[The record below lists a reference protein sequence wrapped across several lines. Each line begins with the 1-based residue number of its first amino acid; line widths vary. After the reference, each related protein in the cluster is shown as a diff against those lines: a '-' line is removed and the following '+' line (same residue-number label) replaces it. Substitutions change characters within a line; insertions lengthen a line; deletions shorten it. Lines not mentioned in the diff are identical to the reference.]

1 MMHETMEPPM
11 HGEEMAKI
19 DETDCDINAGDRE
32 DNVANVFSDDYDDS
46 SSTSEG
52 EEEASHINPKDL
64 RNLAEGKNL
73 NNSFLGSSYPEPEN
87 WDHLHFDKGCNPQF
101 EYLDQ
106 KNQENNIFDLAAK
119 LFGLKK

>member
-1 MMHETMEPPM
+1 M

-19 DETDCDINAGDRE
+19 DETDCDINGGDRE

-87 WDHLHFDKGCNPQF
+87 WDHLHFYKGCNPQF